1 MEQNTA
7 STDATLTEYLPA
19 ASNARDTIDGAAK
32 VDIVQDGRGIWVDDD
47 GESLDEDP
55 DEYYVECSCGE
66 TFGNWGAAT
75 AHADESH

>member
-1 MEQNTA
+1 MKDPQ
-7 STDATLTEYLPA
+7 LTEYLSAIDNTDDSINGPA
-19 ASNARDTIDGAAK
+19 KLIS
-32 VDIVQDGRGIWVDDD
+32 VQMPTGIWSRDE
-47 GESLDEDP
+47 GEPLDEEP